1 MDRSIKL
8 LTFVKK
14 YEMCYE
20 NTSILKTSKDYMI
33 KTNHRGT
40 EDTEVRGLGE
50 DMNALT
56 GEVIGAAIEVHRV
69 LGPGFLEE
77 VYKEALVVEFMIRGI
92 HHEVEKSI
100 SLIYKG
106 HDVGRGRL
114 DFLVADCLVVELKAV
129 QTLAPIHEAQLLSY
143 LKITKRTLGLLIN
156 FNVTLLT
163 DCITRIARSL

>member
-1 MDRSIKL
+1 

-14 YEMCYE
+14 YEMCYK
-20 NTSILKTSKDYMI
+20 NTNILKTSKDYVMN
-33 KTNHRGT
+33 TNRRGA
-40 EDTEVRGLGE
+40 EDAEGRELGE
-50 DMNALT
+50 EMSWLT

-156 FNVTLLT
+156 FNVPLLK
-163 DCITRIARSL
+163 DGIKRIIL